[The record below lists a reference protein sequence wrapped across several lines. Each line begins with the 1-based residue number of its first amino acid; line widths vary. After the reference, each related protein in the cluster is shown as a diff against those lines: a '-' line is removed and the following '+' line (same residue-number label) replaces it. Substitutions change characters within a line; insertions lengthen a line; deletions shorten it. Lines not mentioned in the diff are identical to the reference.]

1 MKLFPVKDSY
11 VAFFRRDK
19 SAIERNP
26 ETVNRLCGRMYEMD
40 LVEMFERASEPKET
54 NRKMGPA
61 FRNWLAKGTL
71 GVPLLTPREFL
82 RKENNAIL
90 DAGDTA
96 LMNFAKEHLDYNREK
111 GLDFVAR
118 FNKKY
123 IIGEAKFLTDDGGHQ
138 NAQFVDAIS
147 TLESST
153 DKAIKISILDGVLYL
168 KPKQKRKIF
177 TFITDCTF
185 QKVKR

>member
-1 MKLFPVKDSY
+1 
-11 VAFFRRDK
+11 
-19 SAIERNP
+19 
-26 ETVNRLCGRMYEMD
+26 
-40 LVEMFERASEPKET
+40 
-54 NRKMGPA
+54 MGPA

-71 GVPLLTPREFL
+71 GVPLLAPGEFL
-82 RKENNAIL
+82 QKENNAIL
-90 DAGDTA
+90 NAGDA
-96 LMNFAKEHLDYNREK
+96 ELMNFAKQHLDYNREK

-153 DKAIKISILDGVLYL
+153 DKAIKISSGLYFSIISFAEIKFLSLRSNIIILYL
-168 KPKQKRKIF
+168 FPCF
-177 TFITDCTF
+177 NY
-185 QKVKR
+185 